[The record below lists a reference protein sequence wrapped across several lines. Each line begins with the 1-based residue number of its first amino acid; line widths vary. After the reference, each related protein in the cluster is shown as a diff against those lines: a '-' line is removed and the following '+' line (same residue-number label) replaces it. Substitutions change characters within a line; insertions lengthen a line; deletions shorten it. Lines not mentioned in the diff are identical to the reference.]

1 MLYTIEKGG
10 YTMKYLICCV
20 ITVVLL
26 FSVGC
31 KEKAPDASTNTTT
44 AVTTAKTTAVLPKE
58 GWITADSMRVRG
70 GAGLTS
76 EVVGGI
82 TYGEKVEI
90 LDKTG
95 DWYKIRFGE
104 GVGYVSGQYL
114 TFEEPAP
121 IQ

>member
-1 MLYTIEKGG
+1 
-10 YTMKYLICCV
+10 MKYIALILA
-20 ITVVLL
+20 VLMV
-26 FSVGC
+26 FTFTAC
-31 KEKAPDASTNTTT
+31 KQAAPDLSTETTT
-44 AVTTAKTTAVLPKE
+44 KTTTAKTTAVLPKE

-121 IQ
+121 IH

>member
-20 ITVVLL
+20 IAVVLL